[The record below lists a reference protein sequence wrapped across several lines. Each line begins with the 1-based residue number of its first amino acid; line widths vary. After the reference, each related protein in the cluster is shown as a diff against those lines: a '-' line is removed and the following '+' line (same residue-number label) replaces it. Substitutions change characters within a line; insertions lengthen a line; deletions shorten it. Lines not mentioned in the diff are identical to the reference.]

1 MWGDFAAVAG
11 QGAVD
16 ILELPGIPLHP
27 TSGTTGQYKVAVRPV
42 SCAIAE
48 VADYVDAFGVG
59 PDDALLALAPMSHA
73 YAHGWCVV
81 TPLVTGANLVSMRR
95 LNTKLVF
102 AACQEHKISIMPA
115 VGSML
120 DTLLFGAG
128 KRLHDPSRQII
139 TGGAPLSERTA
150 TNFEKICG
158 TRVRPLYGTT
168 ETAAIAVAR
177 TGGPRAIGGY
187 VGPPFKG
194 VSVDIRPGADAA
206 EYGPGIG
213 LVHVRSAGVMLGYL
227 TDEKLDTSVFTD
239 GWFNTGDLG
248 TLGEDG
254 ALRLCGRQAEVINLS
269 GMKVLPREVEEVIAA
284 LPGVV
289 EVKVYP
295 GKTRHGS
302 LQVRA
307 AVVVDNGLD
316 AAAIKAHCQTQL
328 VYYKQPARVILL
340 DALPKS
346 ANGKIARDQL
356 P

>member
-1 MWGDFAAVAG
+1 M
-11 QGAVD
+11 
-16 ILELPGIPLHP
+16 
-27 TSGTTGQYKVAVRPV
+27 
-42 SCAIAE
+42 AE
-48 VADYVDAFGVG
+48 VADYVDAFGI
-59 PDDALLALAPMSHA
+59 DHNDTLLALAPMSHA

-95 LNTKLVF
+95 LNARLVF
-102 AACQEHKISIMPA
+102 AACQEHKITIMPA

-128 KRLHDPSRQII
+128 NRLYDPARQIT

-150 TNFEKICG
+150 KNFEKVCG

-177 TGGPRAIGGY
+177 AGGPPAIGGY

-194 VSVDIRPGADAA
+194 VSVDIRPSQDAA

-213 LVHVRSAGVMLGYL
+213 LVHVRSASVMLGYL
-227 TDEKLDTSVFTD
+227 ADEKLDASVVAD

-284 LPGVV
+284 IPGVV

-302 LQVRA
+302 LQIRA

-316 AAAIKAHCQTQL
+316 AAAIKAHCRQQL
-328 VYYKQPARVILL
+328 VYYKQPARVILM

-346 ANGKIARDQL
+346 ANGKVARDQL